1 MGSFPAAHQISRPA
15 QEAEPRV
22 SNSTWTRLRA
32 TVLLTSQRRSDGLAH
47 KKTEEKESPSSG
59 FWALL
64 LLFPFP
70 GKGVGS
76 IA

>member
-1 MGSFPAAHQISRPA
+1 MGNFPAAHQISRPA

-22 SNSTWTRLRA
+22 ANSTWSRLRA
-32 TVLLTSQRRSDGLAH
+32 TVLLTSQRRPRGPAH
-47 KKTEEKESPSSG
+47 KKTEENESSGSG

-64 LLFPFP
+64 RLFPFP